1 MARVPKCRRVCMEPV
16 CRCFLPAAARIAQ
29 PEARGEALNR
39 GVLMEQERSRC
50 HPAVASP
57 ARGERDSHR
66 EPSGELPEF
75 YAAQGPLSQADVP
88 MQVAAPS
95 QAGAPPHAGA
105 PSQMAP
111 VQMAPAQPVVMSVEE
126 LESLRLCDLEGFGQ
140 DEAARRMEVSRQT
153 LQRMLYSARAKT
165 AQALTQGLALV
176 IGGGNYSVST
186 GGCGE
191 KRPCSGCMKWKS
203 EESES

>member
-16 CRCFLPAAARIAQ
+16 CRCFLPAAPGQ
-29 PEARGEALNR
+29 L
-39 GVLMEQERSRC
+39 
-50 HPAVASP
+50 
-57 ARGERDSHR
+57 
-66 EPSGELPEF
+66 
-75 YAAQGPLSQADVP
+75 
-88 MQVAAPS
+88 AAPGPGCAGATGTAEES
-95 QAGAPPHAGA
+95 RPAGSSYPAGESRPAGAPQGR
-105 PSQMAP
+105 
-111 VQMAPAQPVVMSVEE
+111 VMSVEE

-165 AQALTQGLALV
+165 AQALTQGVALV

-203 EESES
+203 EESDHE